1 MKPEKVVIVFGDSI
15 IEGKSYIMSDGP
27 MTNEDMYRNFGAADW
42 RWEKRQKNRMRKA
55 IGKELK
61 KLGKNCGSDGKLLAA
76 ERALKRISK

>member
-1 MKPEKVVIVFGDSI
+1 
-15 IEGKSYIMSDGP
+15 MSKCP